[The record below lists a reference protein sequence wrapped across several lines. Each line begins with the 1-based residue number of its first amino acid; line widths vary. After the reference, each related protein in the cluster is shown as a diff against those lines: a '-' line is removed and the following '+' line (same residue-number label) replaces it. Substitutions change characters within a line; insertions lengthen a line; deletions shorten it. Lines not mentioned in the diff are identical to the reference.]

1 MRNISATG
9 PTFVPIY
16 SSGTG
21 CIYGGKGCVSV
32 SPSSSFEPRS
42 IENSKEGHE
51 KDKRDWE
58 KEREKESE
66 SERERE
72 RERDATPALNLTFL
86 RESEKLPRSRR
97 PRSHAIAILDAE
109 RRRKRPTTTALGLS
123 ISFYLVLSPPLSYLP
138 AYTSVTLR
146 SAARR
151 RDATRHDPERYYRQ
165 LSTPLL
171 EY

>member
-1 MRNISATG
+1 MRNISTTG

-21 CIYGGKGCVSV
+21 CIRGGKGCVSV
-32 SPSSSFEPRS
+32 SPPSSFEPRS
-42 IENSKEGHE
+42 IESSKGGHE
-51 KDKRDWE
+51 KDKKDGVRKAD
-58 KEREKESE
+58 
-66 SERERE
+66 RERK
-72 RERDATPALNLTFL
+72 RYASPALNLTFL

-109 RRRKRPTTTALGLS
+109 RRRKRPTTAALGLS

-138 AYTSVTLR
+138 AYTSVTPR

-151 RDATRHDPERYYRQ
+151 RDATRSRRYYRQ

-171 EY
+171 EYEYN

>member
-1 MRNISATG
+1 MQPVLRS
-9 PTFVPIY
+9 PPIH

-21 CIYGGKGCVSV
+21 CTHRGKGCVSGLLPLRL
-32 SPSSSFEPRS
+32 SS
-42 IENSKEGHE
+42 IESSKGGHG
-51 KDKRDWE
+51 KTRG
-58 KEREKESE
+58 RGG
-66 SERERE
+66 ERERK
-72 RERDATPALNLTFL
+72 RCASPALNLTFL

-138 AYTSVTLR
+138 AYTSVTPR

-151 RDATRHDPERYYRQ
+151 RGATRSRRYYRQ